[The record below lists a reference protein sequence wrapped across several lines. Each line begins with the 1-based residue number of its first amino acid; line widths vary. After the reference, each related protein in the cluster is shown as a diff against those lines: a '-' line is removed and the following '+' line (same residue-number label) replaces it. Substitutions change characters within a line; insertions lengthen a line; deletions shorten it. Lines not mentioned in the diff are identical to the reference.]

1 MAKGCRVI
9 VTSRDSTVPALT
21 FFVAVDD
28 PDRAETLVAAEF
40 DRPGGATFKGE
51 TCIGPELD
59 DMSPGEVKLSNELSN
74 D

>member
-1 MAKGCRVI
+1 MN
-9 VTSRDSTVPALT
+9 
-21 FFVAVDD
+21 
-28 PDRAETLVAAEF
+28 E
-40 DRPGGATFKGE
+40 GGHVK